1 MSRNGEAAAAMFLEG
16 YNCAQ
21 SVLVCCGREYGLP
34 RDTAIR
40 VAQAFGGGIG
50 RTGNVCGAATG
61 ALMVIGLKCSA
72 KDAAD
77 LPAKAEAGRI
87 AQEFLARFKARSGSL
102 LCRDI
107 IGCDLSHAGGLQ
119 VRRRKRPAPDPLPEG
134 HPRRGR
140 DHRRAVEPNAEELGN
155 WEIG

>member
-1 MSRNGEAAAAMFLEG
+1 MSKNGEAAAAVFLQG

-21 SVLVCCGREYGLP
+21 SVLMSCGRDYGLP
-34 RDTAIR
+34 RETAVR

-77 LPAKAEAGRI
+77 LAAKAESSRL

-107 IGCDLSHAGGLQ
+107 IGCDLSTA
-119 VRRRKRPAPDPLPEG
+119 EG
-134 HPRRGR
+134 YKYALESGR
-140 DHRRAVEPNAEELGN
+140 HQTICPKAIRDAVEIIEELLN
-155 WEIG
+155 PAEKSHETK

>member
-1 MSRNGEAAAAMFLEG
+1 MSKNGDDAVAMFLQG

-21 SVLVCCGREYGLP
+21 SVLASCGPDYGLP
-34 RDTAIR
+34 RETAVR

-61 ALMVIGLKCSA
+61 ALMTVGLKCA
-72 KDAAD
+72 VKDATD
-77 LPAKAEAGRI
+77 LAAKAEANRI

-107 IGCDLSHAGGLQ
+107 IGCDLSTA
-119 VRRRKRPAPDPLPEG
+119 EG
-134 HPRRGR
+134 YKYALESGRHQTICPRAIR
-140 DHRRAVEPNAEELGN
+140 DAIEIIEELLN
-155 WEIG
+155 PVEKNHETK

>member
-87 AQEFLARFKARSGSL
+87 AQEFLAQFKARSGSL

-107 IGCDLSHAGGLQ
+107 IGCDLST
-119 VRRRKRPAPDPLPEG
+119 PEG
-134 HPRRGR
+134 YKY
-140 DHRRAVEPNAEELGN
+140 AVESGRHKTICPKAIRDAAEIIEELLN
-155 WEIG
+155 PVEKSHEAK

>member
-1 MSRNGEAAAAMFLEG
+1 MSKNGEAAAAMFLQG

-34 RDTAIR
+34 RETAVR

-77 LPAKAEAGRI
+77 LPAKAEAARI

-107 IGCDLSHAGGLQ
+107 IGCDLST
-119 VRRRKRPAPDPLPEG
+119 PEG
-134 HPRRGR
+134 FKY
-140 DHRRAVEPNAEELGN
+140 AVESGRHQTICPKAIRDAAEIIEELLN
-155 WEIG
+155 PPEKSHEAK

>member
-1 MSRNGEAAAAMFLEG
+1 MSKNGEAAVAMFLQG

-21 SVLVCCGREYGLP
+21 SVLVSCGQEYGLP
-34 RDTAIR
+34 RETAVR

-50 RTGNVCGAATG
+50 RTGNLCGAATG
-61 ALMVIGLKCSA
+61 ALMVIGLKCSV

-77 LPAKAEAGRI
+77 LAAKAEAGRI

-107 IGCDLSHAGGLQ
+107 IGCDLSTA
-119 VRRRKRPAPDPLPEG
+119 EG
-134 HPRRGR
+134 YKY
-140 DHRRAVEPNAEELGN
+140 AVESGRHQTICPKAIRDAIEIVEELLNPAEKSHGAK
-155 WEIG
+155 

>member
-1 MSRNGEAAAAMFLEG
+1 MSKNGKDAVAMFLEG

-21 SVLVCCGREYGLP
+21 SVLACCGREYGLP
-34 RDTAIR
+34 RETAVR

-61 ALMVIGLKCSA
+61 ALMVVGLKCSA

-77 LPAKAEAGRI
+77 LPAKAESARI

-107 IGCDLSHAGGLQ
+107 IGCDLST
-119 VRRRKRPAPDPLPEG
+119 PEG
-134 HPRRGR
+134 LKFAMESGR
-140 DHRRAVEPNAEELGN
+140 HQAICPKAIRDAVEIIEELLKPV
-155 WEIG
+155 EKSDEAK